1 MAQTNVS
8 IRMDE
13 DLKKQFDTFCT
24 EIGMNMTTAINVFV
38 KKAVKEQRIPFE
50 ISAAVDP
57 FYSESNMKYLNK
69 VVSDIETG
77 KAKLVVKSMEELE
90 AMENG

>member
-13 DLKKQFDTFCT
+13 DLKKQFDVFCSDV
-24 EIGMNMTTAINVFV
+24 GMNMTTAINIFA
-38 KKAVKEQRIPFE
+38 KMAVRERRIPFE
-50 ISAAVDP
+50 ISAAADP
-57 FYSESNMKYLNK
+57 FYSESNMNHLKK

-77 KAKLVVKSMEELE
+77 RAKFVVKSMEELE
-90 AMENG
+90 TMEND